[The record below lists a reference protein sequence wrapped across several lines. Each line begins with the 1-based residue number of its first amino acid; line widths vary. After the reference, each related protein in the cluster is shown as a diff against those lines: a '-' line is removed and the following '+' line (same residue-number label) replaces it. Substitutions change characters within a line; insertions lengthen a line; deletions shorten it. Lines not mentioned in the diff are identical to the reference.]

1 MPDAP
6 TTRLLRH
13 GIACACLP
21 FTQSANMLFPGLR
34 ILMYHRVAELECFDQ
49 LTVTPARFE
58 QQMQRLAQGTQ
69 VLSLSE
75 SLNRLAVGS
84 RNRPTVAVTFD
95 DGYLDNLHHALPIL
109 ERYQVPATIF
119 ITTDFCDQNHSH
131 PRYAASADRLH
142 LNWQEVRQL
151 AAHPLITIGSHTMTH
166 PYLPTLT
173 AELATQEIVDSRQ
186 IIEHQLGAGIEF
198 FCYPSGD
205 FGPREVELVAHAG
218 YRAAVSVAPGLNR
231 RGTDRYT
238 LRRTEIT
245 DKDDAFEMWLKLHGA
260 FDPAHRLLHLRR
272 QRRFAAQAAR
282 LQHTGST

>member
-1 MPDAP
+1 MSVLK
-6 TTRLLRH
+6 RS
-13 GIACACLP
+13 IACACLP
-21 FTQSANMLFPGLR
+21 FTQGASALFPGLR
-34 ILMYHRVAELECFDQ
+34 ILMYHRVAKLEHFDQ
-49 LTVTPARFE
+49 LAVTPARFE
-58 QQMQRLAQGTQ
+58 QQMQRLTQVAQ

-75 SLNRLAVGS
+75 GLSRLAAGTG
-84 RNRPTVAVTFD
+84 NQPTVAVTFD

-119 ITTDFCDQNHSH
+119 VTTDFCDQNHSH
-131 PRYAASADRLH
+131 PRYAATAERLH

-173 AELATQEIVDSRQ
+173 TEVATREIVNSRQ
-186 IIEHQLGAGIEF
+186 IIEHQLGAGVEF

-205 FGPREVELVAHAG
+205 FGPREAELVAHAG
-218 YRAAVSVAPGLNR
+218 YRAAVSVAPGVNR
-231 RGTDRYT
+231 GGGDHYA

-245 DKDDAFEMWLKLHGA
+245 DKDGAFEMWLKLHGA
-260 FDPAHRLLHLRR
+260 FDPSHRLLHLRR

-282 LQHTGST
+282 LQSTESA

>member
-1 MPDAP
+1 MS
-6 TTRLLRH
+6 LLKR

-34 ILMYHRVAELECFDQ
+34 ILMYHRVAELERFDQ

-58 QQMQRLAQGTQ
+58 QQMQLLAQRTQ

-75 SLNRLAVGS
+75 SLNRLVVGS

-109 ERYQVPATIF
+109 ERYRVPATIF
-119 ITTDFCDQNHSH
+119 ITTDFCDQNRSH
-131 PRYAASADRLH
+131 PRYAAPADRLH

-173 AELATQEIVDSRQ
+173 AEAATREIVDSRQ

-205 FGPREVELVAHAG
+205 FGPREAELVEHAG

-231 RGTDRYT
+231 KGTDRYT

-260 FDPAHRLLHLRR
+260 FDPAHHLLHLRR

-282 LQHTGST
+282 LQHTGPT